1 MNTNQRAY
9 CQNDYFFL
17 SSFFLSRFKKI
28 LPNISGIL
36 TFIELDGVRY
46 FYYIDATHTVR
57 GLFNSDGELLVRYS
71 YDAWGNV
78 TNIIDYSSIS
88 LSTLNPFLFKC
99 YYYDHESKWYYCLS
113 RYYVPLWMRWLSID
127 DSSYLTSELPAG
139 YNLYV
144 YCNNNPIMYEDNNG
158 NFVITGLTIL
168 TAALIGAAAGAII
181 GGVAGGITATAN
193 GQNIWHGVG
202 IGALGGAIMGAG
214 AGVGALFLAPII
226 AGEGIMIATA
236 VGESFFMGNAIST
249 GLAVG
254 IGLGVSASTGIIGGG
269 LSNMLN
275 QLSSGIKV
283 DSLDWNSIA
292 LGAIGSGFLNMFSAS
307 LAGFGGPDLSWGIN
321 FILSLQLNVIPSGYD
336 SIINLIKHYL
346 QNKAN

>member
-144 YCNNNPIMYEDNNG
+144 YCNNNPIMCEDPSG
-158 NFVITGLTIL
+158 EASFWSQIGDWFQDHWVELVVGTAFIVAGALVTAATAGTGLGFM
-168 TAALIGAAAGAII
+168 AAFGSALLASAS
-181 GGVAGGITATAN
+181 
-193 GQNIWHGVG
+193 QVG
-202 IGALGGAIMGAG
+202 ISI
-214 AGVGALFLAPII
+214 
-226 AGEGIMIATA
+226 
-236 VGESFFMGNAIST
+236 
-249 GLAVG
+249 AVG
-254 IGLGVSASTGIIGGG
+254 IGVNGFINLVNGETFFNDFGDTVASSYMWGGIFAGGAQILSGVSIKAAQCGFKGFGRFLSPDRLRTTSEIAKIAAKGQAFYNSGGRL
-269 LSNMLN
+269 LSFKL
-275 QLSSGIKV
+275 V
-283 DSLDWNSIA
+283 ALDVGTKSFLHLHLWFTTTHIC
-292 LGAIGSGFLNMFSAS
+292 LGAIV
-307 LAGFGGPDLSWGIN
+307 AGVIGGL
-321 FILSLQLNVIPSGYD
+321 
-336 SIINLIKHYL
+336 
-346 QNKAN
+346 

>member
-269 LSNMLN
+269 LSI
-275 QLSSGIKV
+275 G
-283 DSLDWNSIA
+283 DSQDN
-292 LGAIGSGFLNMFSAS
+292 
-307 LAGFGGPDLSWGIN
+307 D
-321 FILSLQLNVIPSGYD
+321 
-336 SIINLIKHYL
+336 
-346 QNKAN
+346 

>member
-36 TFIELDGVRY
+36 TFREIDGVRY
-46 FYYIDATHTVR
+46 FYHIDATHTVR
-57 GLFNSDGELLVRYS
+57 GLFNSDGEFIVRYS

-127 DSSYLTSELPAG
+127 DSSYLTSESPAG

-144 YCNNNPIMYEDNNG
+144 YCNNNPVNKYDSSG
-158 NFVITGLTIL
+158 HFAL
-168 TAALIGAAAGAII
+168 TAFGICAI
-181 GGVAGGITATAN
+181 
-193 GQNIWHGVG
+193 VG
-202 IGALGGAIMGAG
+202 IISAAMILGGGTQ
-214 AGVGALFLAPII
+214 LAFNAF
-226 AGEGIMIATA
+226 AGE
-236 VGESFFMGNAIST
+236 T
-249 GLAVG
+249 G
-254 IGLGVSASTGIIGGG
+254 S
-269 LSNMLN
+269 
-275 QLSSGIKV
+275 
-283 DSLDWNSIA
+283 
-292 LGAIGSGFLNMFSAS
+292 
-307 LAGFGGPDLSWGIN
+307 DLWR
-321 FILSLQLNVIPSGYD
+321 
-336 SIINLIKHYL
+336 
-346 QNKAN
+346 